1 MIQLI
6 VDNRGSYRVEPI
18 CRIILIA
25 SSTYY
30 RAKDLEWCSE
40 KNSLRTKYDDFYI
53 DEIRN
58 IRQQMKANGLEV
70 TRCTVEWLTG

>member
-1 MIQLI
+1 MSQLI
-6 VDNRGSYRVEPI
+6 VDNRGSYRIEPT
-18 CRIILIA
+18 CRIIPIA

-30 RAKDLEWCSE
+30 RAKDLEYGSE
-40 KNSLRTKYDDFYI
+40 KSSLHSKYDDFYI

-58 IRQQMKANGLEV
+58 IRQQMKLNGLEV